1 MNRKL
6 SRTLLLIPLLAAA
19 QDAKKPDAPAPP
31 AKVVFVCEHGSAKSV
46 IAAAHFERLAKEEEL
61 LFEVVA
67 RGTTPDPEIPAGVR
81 NGLKADGITLGDLKP
96 ATVTS
101 ADLRGATKVISFG
114 PDLSAVNTG
123 KIAVEDWSA
132 TPAVSADYAAA
143 RSYIVNQLKILLE
156 QLRKTS
162 R

>member
-1 MNRKL
+1 MLMNRWKL
-6 SRTLLLIPLLAAA
+6 SRTLVLIPLLAAA
-19 QDAKKPDAPAPP
+19 QDARKPETP

-46 IAAAHFERLAKEEEL
+46 IAAAHFERLAREEGL

-67 RGTTPDPEIPAGVR
+67 RGTTPDPEIPAAVR

-96 ATVTS
+96 AAVTS
-101 ADLRGATKVISFG
+101 ADLRGAAKVISFG
-114 PDLSAVNTG
+114 PDLSSVNSA
-123 KIAVEDWSA
+123 KIPVEDWSA

-143 RSYIVNQLKILLE
+143 RSYIVNQLQALLE
-156 QLRKTS
+156 QLKKAS

>member
-19 QDAKKPDAPAPP
+19 QDAKKPDAPA
-31 AKVVFVCEHGSAKSV
+31 KVVFVCEHGSAKSI
-46 IAAAHFERLAKEEEL
+46 IAAAHFERLAKEEGL

-67 RGTTPDPEIPAGVR
+67 RGTTPDPEIPAAVR
-81 NGLKADGITLGDLKP
+81 NGLKADGITLADVKP
-96 ATVTS
+96 AAVTS
-101 ADLRGATKVISFG
+101 ADLSGATKVISFG
-114 PDLSAVNTG
+114 PDVTSVNPG
-123 KIAVEDWSA
+123 KIPVEDWSA

-143 RSYIVNQLKILLE
+143 RSYIVQQLKVLLE